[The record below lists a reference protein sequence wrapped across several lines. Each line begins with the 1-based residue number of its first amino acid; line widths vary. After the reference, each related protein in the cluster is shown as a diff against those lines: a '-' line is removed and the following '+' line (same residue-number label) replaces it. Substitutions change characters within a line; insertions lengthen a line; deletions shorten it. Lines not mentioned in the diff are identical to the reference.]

1 LQSQKEGAH
10 ALHMQALTGKLPN
23 ADILDVGGSIMD
35 WGRFLVV
42 GGLKGTTDLRAE
54 ERQGQNAA
62 GLCFTKVILY
72 LH

>member
-1 LQSQKEGAH
+1 
-10 ALHMQALTGKLPN
+10 MQALTGKLPN

-54 ERQGQNAA
+54 QEGTVQTLQGYASTMV
-62 GLCFTKVILY
+62 G
-72 LH
+72 